1 MNEIRLFPVC
11 DHKICLST
19 ALACFWLSIVLVLSF
34 LSLPNLSASYCP
46 LLFLTILSRISVL
59 LACFLLACLLAYLLT
74 FSHRYRHRLYRY
86 CFSLFSNS
94 VFSIF
99 FLILSQCF
107 PFCLSLIILPFLISF
122 LCLIFLSLHIFSSVD
137 PIFYTKIAN
146 PFLLFLSTFHSLD
159 YSFQRLMNLACSWNI

>member
-11 DHKICLST
+11 DHEIHLST

-34 LSLPNLSASYCP
+34 LSLPNLSASYSS

-59 LACFLLACLLAYLLT
+59 LAFCLLACLLACF
-74 FSHRYRHRLYRY
+74 FSQVQRLYRY

-99 FLILSQCF
+99 FFNIVSV
-107 PFCLSLIILPFLISF
+107 LSLLFVSHYSSFSHQFSLPVFPLF
-122 LCLIFLSLHIFSSVD
+122 A
-137 PIFYTKIAN
+137 Y
-146 PFLLFLSTFHSLD
+146 FLL
-159 YSFQRLMNLACSWNI
+159 C